1 MNGDRP
7 GMPPK
12 LPHKTPRGTN
22 SLALLASSNQVI
34 RQAARWQRDRQPEQV
49 VAAAAAAAAAKK
61 SKRVFE

>member
-1 MNGDRP
+1 
-7 GMPPK
+7 MPPK

-22 SLALLASSNQVI
+22 SLALLASSNPVI